1 MKLGLSGLG
10 LGRRVGF
17 TEKGLGFGCDV
28 CCSACGFFGG
38 IKITAVEKDQMV
50 IAKTL

>member
-28 CCSACGFFGG
+28 LRCLWFLGG